1 MKELNIVFV
10 GIDNWDRPVYKDK
23 KGNYYKDVNLGIGE
37 LALCTSSNNRFD
49 GEPDSYVDSNININ
63 ILEKFNQKED
73 KER

>member
-23 KGNYYKDVNLGIGE
+23 RGNYYKDVNLGMGE
-37 LALCTSSNNRFD
+37 LDLCTSSNNRFD
-49 GEPDSYVDSNININ
+49 GEPDSYVDSNIRIN
-63 ILEKFNQKED
+63 VVEKFKQIEE